1 MKKFAVLSAVI
12 VLAACGEVSETETA
26 APAGPPVEVS
36 STELAKAYEENEVA
50 AQGQYGGKVLKVS
63 GRVVSIELDMMDEP
77 VVALPGANE
86 FSNVQ
91 ASFGEDATAITS
103 SLKKGQEITVT
114 CNKVSEVMG
123 SPILTECAM

>member
-1 MKKFAVLSAVI
+1 MNRIAAFAVVI
-12 VLAACGEVSETETA
+12 VLAGCGEIAETETE
-26 APAGPPVEVS
+26 APAGPPVEIS
-36 STELAKAYEENEVA
+36 SKELAKAYEDNEVA

-91 ASFGEDATAITS
+91 ASFGDDAKAITS

-114 CNKVSEVMG
+114 CNKVGEVMG
-123 SPILTECAM
+123 SPILTECSM